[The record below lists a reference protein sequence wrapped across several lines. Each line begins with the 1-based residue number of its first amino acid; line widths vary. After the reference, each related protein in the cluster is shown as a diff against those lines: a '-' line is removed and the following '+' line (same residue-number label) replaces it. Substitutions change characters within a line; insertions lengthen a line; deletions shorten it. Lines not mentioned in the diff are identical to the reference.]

1 MHTLTTSFVLGYH
14 GCGASVAGRLVGGTD
29 FKKSTN
35 KYDWL
40 GPGIYFWESNPVRG
54 IQFAEELRSTKR
66 GRKRIRKPAVVGA
79 AIDLGLCLDLTTAA
93 GIAQLKIAYN
103 ELVSISKKANFPL
116 PRNHSD
122 GLRRNLDCA
131 VIEMFHR
138 IRKESGADPVDTVR
152 GIFIEGDRVYPASGF
167 FEKTHVQ
174 ICICNPDMIKGV
186 FRVPDRHLKG

>member
-1 MHTLTTSFVLGYH
+1 MAERL
-14 GCGASVAGRLVGGTD
+14 VAGED

-35 KYDWL
+35 AYDWL

-54 IQFAEELRSTKR
+54 IQFAEELRSSAR

-93 GIAQLKIAYN
+93 GIAQLKIAYDK
-103 ELVSISKKANFPL
+103 LVSISKKAKFEL
-116 PRNHSD
+116 PRNHPD

-138 IRKESGADPVDTVR
+138 IRREAGAAPVDTVR
-152 GIFIEGDRVYPASGF
+152 GIFIEGDRIYPTSGF

-174 ICICNPDMIKGV
+174 ICVCNPHMIKGV
-186 FRVPDRHLKG
+186 FRVPDSQLKRS